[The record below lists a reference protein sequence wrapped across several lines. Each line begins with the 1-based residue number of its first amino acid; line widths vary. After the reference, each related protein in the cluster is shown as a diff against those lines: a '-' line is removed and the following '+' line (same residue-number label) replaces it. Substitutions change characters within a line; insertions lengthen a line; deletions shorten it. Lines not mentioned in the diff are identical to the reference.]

1 MDWFV
6 EVMRKYAVFSGRA
19 RRAEYWY
26 FFLIYTVVY
35 LALAIADV
43 ILGTFSMENGIG
55 LLTGIFALATLLPS
69 VGVSVR
75 RLHDTNRSGWWLLLF
90 LIPLIGTIVA
100 IILLSL
106 KGTEGEN
113 RFGPDPLAGQ

>member
-6 EVMRKYAVFSGRA
+6 EVMRKYAVFGGRA
-19 RRAEYWY
+19 QRAEYWY
-26 FFLIYTVVY
+26 FFLIYTVAY

-69 VGVSVR
+69 LGVSIR

-100 IILLSL
+100 IVLLSL

-113 RFGPDPLAGQ
+113 RFGPDPLGGQ